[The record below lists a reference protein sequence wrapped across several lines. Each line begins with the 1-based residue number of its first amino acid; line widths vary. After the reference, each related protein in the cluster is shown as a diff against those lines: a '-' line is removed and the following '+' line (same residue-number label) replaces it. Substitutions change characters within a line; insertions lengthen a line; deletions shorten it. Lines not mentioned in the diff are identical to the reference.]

1 VWSSIVLT
9 YEVSRRQFVRVA
21 SRVEDGPWLVGT
33 RARGKLA
40 LLARDAGVVSRPR
53 LLQQR

>member
-1 VWSSIVLT
+1 
-9 YEVSRRQFVRVA
+9 VSRRQFVRVA